1 MTDTEKL
8 TMLKAMTGEKDES
21 VLSTYLS
28 IAGNKVLKRA
38 YPFNSTVT
46 VVPDRY
52 AYNQVEIAAYLVNKR
67 GAEGE
72 TAHSENGISRSYE
85 DGDVPPTLLR
95 EIVPC
100 ASLIGKEPVVCQEKC
115 SELPLF
121 DR

>member
-8 TMLKAMTGEKDES
+8 TMLNAMTGEKDES

-38 YPFNSTVT
+38 YPFDSTVT

-100 ASLIGKEPVVCQEKC
+100 ASLIGKEPVV
-115 SELPLF
+115 
-121 DR
+121 

>member
-38 YPFNSTVT
+38 YPFDTTVT
-46 VVPDRY
+46 KVPDQY
-52 AYNQVEIAAYLVNKR
+52 AYNQVEIAAYLLNKR

-85 DGDVPPTLLR
+85 DGDVPPSLLR

-100 ASLIGKEPVVCQEKC
+100 ASLIGGEA
-115 SELPLF
+115 
-121 DR
+121 

>member
-46 VVPDRY
+46 VVPERY

-100 ASLIGKEPVVCQEKC
+100 ASLIGKEPMV
-115 SELPLF
+115 
-121 DR
+121 

>member
-28 IAGNKVLKRA
+28 IAGNKILKRA

-100 ASLIGKEPVVCQEKC
+100 ASLIGKEPMV
-115 SELPLF
+115 
-121 DR
+121 

>member
-8 TMLKAMTGEKDES
+8 TMLKAMTGEKDEN

-38 YPFNSTVT
+38 YPFDSTVT

-95 EIVPC
+95 EIVPR
-100 ASLIGKEPVVCQEKC
+100 ASLIGKEPVV
-115 SELPLF
+115 
-121 DR
+121 

>member
-8 TMLKAMTGEKDES
+8 TMLTAMTGEKDES

-38 YPFNSTVT
+38 YPFDSTVT

-100 ASLIGKEPVVCQEKC
+100 ASLIGKEPVV
-115 SELPLF
+115 
-121 DR
+121 

>member
-38 YPFNSTVT
+38 YPFDSTVT

-100 ASLIGKEPVVCQEKC
+100 ASLIGKEPMV
-115 SELPLF
+115 
-121 DR
+121 

>member
-8 TMLKAMTGEKDES
+8 IMLKAMTGEKDES

-38 YPFNSTVT
+38 YPFDSTVT

-100 ASLIGKEPVVCQEKC
+100 ASLIGKEPVV
-115 SELPLF
+115 
-121 DR
+121 

>member
-28 IAGNKVLKRA
+28 IAGNKILKRA

-100 ASLIGKEPVVCQEKC
+100 ASLIGKEPVV
-115 SELPLF
+115 
-121 DR
+121 

>member
-38 YPFNSTVT
+38 YPFDSTVT

-52 AYNQVEIAAYLVNKR
+52 AYNQVEIAVYLVNKR

-100 ASLIGKEPVVCQEKC
+100 ASLIGKEPVV
-115 SELPLF
+115 
-121 DR
+121 